1 MQCTRLPQAALN
13 QMVDGARVLEADS
26 FGPKVYLLPDG
37 NILKLF
43 RRKRF
48 FSSALFRPYSRR
60 FIDNVVELQKLG
72 VPTLQ
77 VLEFYRLQAPGMTA
91 VLYQPLPG
99 ETLRQIANK
108 EGFTWKQA
116 LPDLVGLIRSLHESG
131 IYFRSLHLGNI
142 VVTPEHRMGL
152 IDVAD
157 MRFLRGPLPRHL
169 IKRNLQHFARYIA
182 RENLG
187 ESFPMQALEQALL
200 SSKEQ

>member
-1 MQCTRLPQAALN
+1 MQCSRLSQATLK
-13 QMVDGARVLEADS
+13 QMIEGARVLEADS
-26 FGPKVYLLPDG
+26 FGPKVYLLPNG

-48 FSSALFRPYSRR
+48 FSSALFRPYSKR
-60 FIDNVVELQKLG
+60 FIDNAIELQKLG

-77 VLEFYRLQAPGMTA
+77 ILHHYRLQEPGMTA

-108 EGFTWKQA
+108 EGFDWPQA
-116 LPDLVGLIRSLHESG
+116 LPDLVELIRNLHQSG

-142 VVTPEHRMGL
+142 VVTPDKRMGL

-157 MRFLRGPLPRHL
+157 MRFLRAPLPRHL
-169 IKRNLQHFARYIA
+169 IKRNLQHFARYIT
-182 RENLG
+182 REHLND
-187 ESFPMQALEQALL
+187 SFPMQALEQALL
-200 SSKEQ
+200 PS